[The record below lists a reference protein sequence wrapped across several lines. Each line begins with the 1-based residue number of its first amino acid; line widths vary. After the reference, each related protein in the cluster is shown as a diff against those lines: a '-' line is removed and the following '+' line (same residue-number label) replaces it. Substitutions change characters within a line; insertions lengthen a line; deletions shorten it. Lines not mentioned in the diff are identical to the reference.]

1 MRFSLTLAAA
11 LVALFAVAPAAA
23 QMACTGGS
31 CGEAGC
37 LCSDLSNSGEAC
49 GYHGTMGADCSGCHN
64 CPGSGWIMGTGNTI
78 NGRSG
83 TCTAT
88 CSSADSEW
96 TACGHPPPP
105 AGSVTKTACSS
116 GTQQAPCTVAGA
128 TGATFELNGCC
139 YSCKQNAQ
147 SAWEGVRVKA
157 SDGQVECYTAA
168 TSESPTGNNGAAACI
183 AGGSGVS
190 HGKL

>member
-1 MRFSLTLAAA
+1 MRFALTLAAA

-37 LCSDLSNSGEAC
+37 LCSALSNSGEAC
-49 GYHGTMGADCSGCHN
+49 GYHGSMGADCSGCHN

-116 GTQQAPCTVAGA
+116 GTPQAPSGCNSKSVWSPEDGRCVNVCTHAAVRALIRDTLAANSDAFNEAAFYFNHSSAHGCRYLWGPSYFA
-128 TGATFELNGCC
+128 TRDL
-139 YSCKQNAQ
+139 
-147 SAWEGVRVKA
+147 
-157 SDGQVECYTAA
+157 
-168 TSESPTGNNGAAACI
+168 
-183 AGGSGVS
+183 
-190 HGKL
+190 